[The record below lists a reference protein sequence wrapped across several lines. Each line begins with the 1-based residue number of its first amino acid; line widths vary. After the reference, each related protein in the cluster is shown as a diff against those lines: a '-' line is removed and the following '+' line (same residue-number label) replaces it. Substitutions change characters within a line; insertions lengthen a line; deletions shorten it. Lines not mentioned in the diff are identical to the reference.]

1 MKIEFI
7 KDKLQKAINQ
17 AERSVGKN
25 LSLPILSNI
34 ILETENK
41 KLIVKSTNLE
51 IGVEIEVAA
60 KIEGDLKV
68 AVNPSLLNNL
78 LQNLPNNEK
87 IEINKEEDLFIINT
101 NKGQVNL
108 KTQTTEDFPIIPKV
122 TSDKVINITIKN
134 FIEGIKSVAYA
145 AALSDIKPEIASV
158 YLYSEDQK
166 LFFVSTDGFR
176 LSEKFI
182 ILDNFS
188 PKELINLIIPLK
200 NALEINRILSDQST
214 DGELVIMTDNNQISI
229 MSDGLHITSRIID
242 GVYPDYRQVMPKDL
256 KTRIELNKND
266 FINTLKL
273 AGVFSDKFNRLTIDV
288 NKEIVTL
295 STKNN
300 ETGESTLK
308 ITPRAYS
315 GEGLSLTISSRYLLD
330 ALQSINDEYIILGFN
345 ESNKPLYLKGFD
357 DVTFQG
363 LVMPLRT

>member
-34 ILETENK
+34 ILETEGK

-51 IGVEIEVAA
+51 IGVEVEVLA

-68 AVNPSLLNNL
+68 AVNPGLLNNL
-78 LQNLPNNEK
+78 LQNLPSNER

-101 NKGQVNL
+101 NKGQVTL
-108 KTQTTEDFPIIPKV
+108 KTLKTEDFPIIPKV
-122 TSDKVINITIKN
+122 VSDQFISLPTKDL
-134 FIEGIKSVAYA
+134 IEGIKGVAYA

-158 YLYSEDQK
+158 YLYSENQK
-166 LFFVSTDGFR
+166 LFFVATDGFR

-182 ILDNFS
+182 TLNKNQ
-188 PKELINLIIPLK
+188 PKEAVNIIIPLK
-200 NALEINRILSDQST
+200 NALEINRILGDQPT
-214 DGELVIMTDNNQISI
+214 EGDLVIMTDNNQISI
-229 MSDGLHITSRIID
+229 ITDGLHITSRIID

-256 KTRIELNKND
+256 KTKIELNKAD

-288 NKEIVTL
+288 AKEVITL

-300 ETGESTLK
+300 DTGESVLT
-308 ITPRAYS
+308 INPRLYS
-315 GEGLSLTISSRYLLD
+315 GEGISLTISSRYLLD

-345 ESNKPLYLKGFD
+345 ETNKPLYLKGFED
-357 DVTFQG
+357 ITFQG

>member
-34 ILETENK
+34 ILETEGN

-51 IGVEIEVAA
+51 IGVEVEVLA
-60 KIEGDLKV
+60 KIDGDLKV
-68 AVNPSLLNNL
+68 AVNPNLLNNL
-78 LQNLPNNEK
+78 LQNLPSNEK
-87 IEINKEEDLFIINT
+87 VEINKEEDLFIINT
-101 NKGQVNL
+101 NKGQVTL
-108 KTQTTEDFPIIPKV
+108 KTLKTEDFPIIPKV
-122 TSDKVINITIKN
+122 VSDQIISIPIKD
-134 FIEGIKSVAYA
+134 FTEGVKGVAYA

-158 YLYSEDQK
+158 YLYSDNQK
-166 LFFVSTDGFR
+166 LFFVATDGFR

-182 ILDNFS
+182 TLDKNQ
-188 PKELINLIIPLK
+188 PKEPVNIIIPLK
-200 NALEINRILSDQST
+200 NILEINRILGDQPT

-229 MSDGLHITSRIID
+229 ITDGLHITSRIID

-256 KTRIELNKND
+256 KTKVELNKVD

-288 NKEIVTL
+288 VKDTITL

-300 ETGESTLK
+300 DTGESVLK
-308 ITPRAYS
+308 ITPRSYS
-315 GEGLSLTISSRYLLD
+315 GEGISLTISSRYLLD
-330 ALQSINDEYIILGFN
+330 ALQSINDDGIILGFN
-345 ESNKPLYLKGFD
+345 ESNKPLYLKGLED
-357 DVTFQG
+357 NTFQG